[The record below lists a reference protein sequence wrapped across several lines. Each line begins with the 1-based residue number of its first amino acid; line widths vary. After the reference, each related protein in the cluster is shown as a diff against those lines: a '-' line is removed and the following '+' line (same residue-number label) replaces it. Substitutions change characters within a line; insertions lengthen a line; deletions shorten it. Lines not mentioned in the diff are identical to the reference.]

1 MNAIVSSSQKSSG
14 SKATNEPDLETL
26 VLRSPVHYIYGPET
40 FVASSSIELI
50 KRRDLNNTDVD
61 YFQDFALVAQNGIA
75 GRAKVT
81 RVEIR
86 IDGVLILQTQ
96 DFVNMNIVTR
106 PVSRLTHDSV
116 IEVKYRGRMGSFI
129 RLLIHGTLRANVIS
143 DIDGNYYK
151 TVMIGN
157 QLWMAENL
165 GTTRYNDGTAIP
177 YGHGRDAGDYRWYND
192 DICHRKPFGALY
204 SWQAVNTQKLCPA
217 GWHVPSMDEWQ
228 TLTDF
233 LTNNGYGFGGS
244 GDDIAK
250 ALASVSGWKWDSNPG
265 NAGND
270 QTTNNASGFNGLPAG
285 LLLRPHDWFMLFGE
299 YACWWTSSK
308 PYRDPQFER
317 MENISSKIFMLSDS
331 EPCSFSVRGIKD

>member
-1 MNAIVSSSQKSSG
+1 MNAIVSSSKKSSG

-143 DIDGNYYK
+143 DIEGNYYK

-165 GTTRYNDGTAIP
+165 RTTRYNDSTPIQYDP
-177 YGHGRDAGDYRWYND
+177 GHGIGTYRWFND
-192 DICHRKPFGALY
+192 DICHKIPYGALY
-204 SWQAVNTQKLCPA
+204 NWHAIVTEKLCPS
-217 GWHVPSMDEWQ
+217 GWHVPKESEWETMFNYLVSSGQ
-228 TLTDF
+228 GTYS
-233 LTNNGYGFGGS
+233 NGYVV
-244 GDDIAK
+244 AK
-250 ALASVSGWKWDSNPG
+250 ALAAKWSWKACGTPGCPGFDTASNNSSGFTG
-265 NAGND
+265 L
-270 QTTNNASGFNGLPAG
+270 ASGHFRHPHPEFLEFGTAG
-285 LLLRPHDWFMLFGE
+285 I
-299 YACWWTSSK
+299 WWTSTKISVD
-308 PYRDPQFER
+308 PYI
-317 MENISSKIFMLSDS
+317 MTMYNTSTMIAHASDS
-331 EPCSFSVRGIKD
+331 EPGSFSVRGIKD